1 MNKHIA
7 LINNIAPEAAVAYEH
22 DYPSGLCE

>member
-22 DYPSGLCE
+22 DRPPGLCE